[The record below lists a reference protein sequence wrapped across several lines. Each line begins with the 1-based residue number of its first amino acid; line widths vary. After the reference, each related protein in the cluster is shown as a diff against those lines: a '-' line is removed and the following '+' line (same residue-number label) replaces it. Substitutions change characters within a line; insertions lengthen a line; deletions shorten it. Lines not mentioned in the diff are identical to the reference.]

1 MIAKNS
7 WFNKGMKN
15 FTSSGRLWVLIV
27 VLIVVIGAWWF
38 IRKDPVLVTALPIP
52 TIGTT
57 TQPAQPT
64 PTTPKPTTSGTKKPS
79 TSTAQK
85 QYYNAKLG
93 FGFSYPSN
101 LTISQELAQTYTTG
115 TQALELGVYAIQG
128 TNHVLYGY
136 IAVNQVIK
144 DTAGPAQQKI
154 TTSKTTVAGVTS
166 NQRLIT
172 DAQSGFTKIDQ
183 FFTVGNNTY
192 ELQFEYS
199 NAQAQTVANTITKSF
214 YVR

>member
-1 MIAKNS
+1 
-7 WFNKGMKN
+7 MKN
-15 FTSSGRLWVLIV
+15 FKSNGRIWVLIIILIAV
-27 VLIVVIGAWWF
+27 VGVWWF
-38 IRKDPVLVTALPIP
+38 MRKEPVLVTELPIP
-52 TIGTT
+52 TAGTT

-64 PTTPKPTTSGTKKPS
+64 PSAAKPTTSGTKKPS
-79 TSTAQK
+79 TTSTTTTKK
-85 QYYNAKLG
+85 QYYNEKLG

-115 TQALELGVYAIQG
+115 GTQALELGVYAIQG
-128 TNHVLYGY
+128 TNHILYGY

-199 NAQAQTVANTITKSF
+199 NAQAQTVANTIIKSF